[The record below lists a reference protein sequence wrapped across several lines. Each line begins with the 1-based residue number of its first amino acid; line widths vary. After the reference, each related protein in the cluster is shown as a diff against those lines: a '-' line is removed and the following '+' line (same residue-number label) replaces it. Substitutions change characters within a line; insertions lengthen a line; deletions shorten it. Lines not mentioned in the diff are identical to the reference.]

1 MSISPQKAAPAPT
14 VLGAA
19 STSEAPVRRK
29 PILRPVSVR
38 AIEDLGPRMRRV
50 TFFGDSLEGFGPAK
64 PGSHIKLFF
73 GDLPLDWQPQ
83 PGQPRPI
90 ARTYTPRHFDPVRR
104 ELVIDF
110 VRHGEGVA
118 AQWAEQARIGST
130 LLIAG
135 PGGGQVF
142 PQELRHLLLLVDE
155 SALPAAG
162 TILDHL
168 PAHCFVT
175 LYAEVSDAADQINLS
190 ERPSTDVRWLHRLPS
205 RAAPGS
211 LLLQTAS
218 SLSLPEGAMCWV
230 ACEATAMR
238 EIRRVL
244 LNERGLERTLLVT
257 RGYWKAGAS
266 DHPDHDMGE

>member
-1 MSISPQKAAPAPT
+1 MSISLKQESPASI
-14 VLGAA
+14 VLGA
-19 STSEAPVRRK
+19 TTTRDTPVRRK
-29 PILRPVSVR
+29 PILRPVTVR
-38 AIEDLGPRMRRV
+38 VIEDLGPRMRRV
-50 TFFGDSLEGFGPAK
+50 TFSGDSLEGFGPAK

-73 GDLPLDWQPQ
+73 GNLPPDWQPE

-90 ARTYTPRHFDPVRR
+90 ARTYTPRYFDPVRR
-104 ELVIDF
+104 ELVVDF
-110 VRHGEGVA
+110 VRHGQGVA
-118 AQWAEQARIGST
+118 SQWVEQASIGSA

-142 PQELRHLLLLVDE
+142 PEGLRHLVLLADE
-155 SALPAAG
+155 SALPAVG

-168 PAHCFVT
+168 PAHCLVT
-175 LYAEVSDAADQINLS
+175 LYAEVADTADQRNPS

-205 RAAPGS
+205 HAAPGS
-211 LLLQTAS
+211 LLLQTAR
-218 SLSLPEGAMCWV
+218 SLSLPDEAMCWV
-230 ACEATAMR
+230 ACEATALR

-244 LNERGLERTLLVT
+244 LNERGIDRTQLLT